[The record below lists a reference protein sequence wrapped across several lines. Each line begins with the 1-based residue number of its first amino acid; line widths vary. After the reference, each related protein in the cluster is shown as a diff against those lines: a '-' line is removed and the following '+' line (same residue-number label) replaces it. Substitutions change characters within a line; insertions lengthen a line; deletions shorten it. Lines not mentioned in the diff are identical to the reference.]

1 MCVCLSFLTLAV
13 CDWLFSWP
21 IFAILNCW
29 QLWAVPF
36 FDFACER
43 FRVFAVLI
51 LISTL
56 ICQCVGSLGFIASWA
71 SAFLFFLF
79 MTKPRFG
86 YHFCCTLLPNRLADT
101 HTAQAPAF
109 VRQIGAIQMYVYIHF
124 FNYYWTLFEHC
135 FLFMYTVHCHPSD
148 STVPV
153 IYWTHYQMRLC
164 VYGNKGNLCS
174 LFSRDWIVSF
184 STTAL
189 LRYNQLNSRS
199 ELVSTEGRR
208 IAPKLSTPIWTIQW
222 TSLVSIKKWR
232 WSSVGA
238 VRGRPV
244 QKAVRVSACGNKK
257 RKRKREDWW
266 YVTVHLMHTFAHRL
280 RRCGKLYCCCYCVV
294 SSSSRGKD
302 LWYLSCFAGTG
313 SAAAAVAVECRIA
326 DRKRCAL
333 KVKRAD
339 RAQRSKELSAAS
351 GNGGSHFSSLLPLG
365 AQNVFG
371 IGSRRRR
378 RAPSLPLH
386 SRHYYYCTC
395 NSFGRC

>member
-1 MCVCLSFLTLAV
+1 MKPTHHHHNQQQQQVSQGTFRSVSTVSWLVSHSLNIKCVCVCVCLSFLTLAV

-174 LFSRDWIVSF
+174 LFSRDWIVSL

-222 TSLVSIKKWR
+222 TSLVSIKKVKVIISR
-232 WSSVGA
+232 CRSRSTSPKSSA
-238 VRGRPV
+238 
-244 QKAVRVSACGNKK
+244 S
-257 RKRKREDWW
+257 
-266 YVTVHLMHTFAHRL
+266 L
-280 RRCGKLYCCCYCVV
+280 CV
-294 SSSSRGKD
+294 
-302 LWYLSCFAGTG
+302 W
-313 SAAAAVAVECRIA
+313 
-326 DRKRCAL
+326 
-333 KVKRAD
+333 
-339 RAQRSKELSAAS
+339 Q
-351 GNGGSHFSSLLPLG
+351 
-365 AQNVFG
+365 
-371 IGSRRRR
+371 
-378 RAPSLPLH
+378 
-386 SRHYYYCTC
+386 
-395 NSFGRC
+395 